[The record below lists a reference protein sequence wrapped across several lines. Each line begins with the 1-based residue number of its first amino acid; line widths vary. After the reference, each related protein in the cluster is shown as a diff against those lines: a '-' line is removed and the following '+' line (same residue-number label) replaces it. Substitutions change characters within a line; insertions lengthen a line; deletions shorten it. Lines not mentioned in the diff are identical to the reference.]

1 MTDTGGSVTGGSV
14 TGDPGAAEPGTGGR
28 PKRPGLQI
36 PPNCDLLL
44 GLRCVDK
51 TVPGVTVWE
60 MDAEDRFANP
70 TGAVQGGIVTALAD
84 TAMSASAVT
93 YNRERKVFVAN
104 TDLRISFFK
113 PARTGQTLTCTARA
127 VAGGRRT
134 TFVEADV
141 ADAAG
146 VVVARA
152 SSTYLLTP
160 RD

>member
-1 MTDTGGSVTGGSV
+1 MTDA
-14 TGDPGAAEPGTGGR
+14 DAPAR
-28 PKRPGLQI
+28 HRLKI

-44 GLRCVDK
+44 GLRCIDK
-51 TVPGVTVWE
+51 SVPGVTVWE
-60 MDAEDRFANP
+60 MDAEERFSNP
-70 TGAVQGGIVTALAD
+70 AGAVQGGIVTALAD

-93 YNRERKVFVAN
+93 YNRERKVLVAN

-113 PARTGQTLTCTARA
+113 PARTGQVLTCTARA

-134 TFVEADV
+134 TFVEAELS
-141 ADAAG
+141 DASG